1 MQRSVISVGASRSQA
16 GISLL
21 EVAIGLAIAGLLLAG
36 VLSSYVAYKQTLP
49 YTNTEFTRNLLL
61 NAMSEFV
68 LMHGRLPCPADPTL
82 PRTSPNAGRE
92 YCLAN
97 GSGNVCRAYGGGVGG
112 EICRFDGAR
121 DTLADVDAA
130 PDPVLYGVVP
140 YVTLGLV
147 AEDAIDGWR
156 NQHTYTVT
164 EYLTRAGTGANG
176 TQSYNSQFGA
186 LSMSLY
192 SKTTDTFVP
201 ATNSETGTG
210 GSYLYTIV
218 SHGPDGKGAYSL
230 DGRQPMPCTGQ
241 GRDLENC
248 DKDAS
253 FHSFETKGAAT
264 SFVQGPRYFDD
275 PAPLYQ
281 LNKDTDK
288 WGAGS
293 SAGTGFIYNKAGQK
307 VGIGTHEPQWE
318 LHVVGDIS
326 ANNYAVNSICDAAGA
341 NCFAPEIFGGAG
353 ISCNGG
359 LVLGVSAGKLVCQ
372 TRAYGSDY
380 IPGTCPTGKYIVGFG
395 ADRKIICN

>member
-1 MQRSVISVGASRSQA
+1 MSMRSSRRGQA
-16 GISLL
+16 GVSLL
-21 EVAIGLAIAGLLLAG
+21 EVAVGLAIAGLLLAG
-36 VLSSYVAYKQTLP
+36 VLSSYVSYKRNMP

-92 YCLAN
+92 FCLAD
-97 GSGNVCRAYGGGVGG
+97 GGGKVCRAYGGGVGG
-112 EICRFDGAR
+112 QICRIDAADDTQADADGA
-121 DTLADVDAA
+121 L
-130 PDPVLYGVVP
+130 DPALVGVVP

-156 NQHTYTVT
+156 NQHSYTVT
-164 EYLTRAGTGANG
+164 EYLTRAGSGAVNSK
-176 TQSYNSQFGA
+176 TYSSQFGA
-186 LSMSLY
+186 LKLSLY
-192 SKTTDTFVP
+192 DKTKDAFDN
-201 ATNSETGTG
+201 AQNSETGKANT
-210 GSYLYTIV
+210 YPYFII

-230 DGRQPMPCTGQ
+230 DGHQTVPCTGE
-241 GRDLENC
+241 GYDIENC
-248 DKDAS
+248 NKDAAFYS
-253 FHSFETKGAAT
+253 VENKGALT
-264 SFVQGPRYFDD
+264 SFVKGPRYYDD
-275 PAPLYQ
+275 PAPLSQ

-326 ANNYAVNSICDAAGA
+326 AESYAVNQVCDSAGA
-341 NCFAPEIFGGAG
+341 NCFIPEIFGGAG

-359 LVLGVSAGKLVCQ
+359 LVLGISAGKLVCQ
-372 TRAYGSDY
+372 TRTYGSDY
-380 IPGTCPTGKYIVGFG
+380 IPGTCAAGKYVVGFG
-395 ADRKIICN
+395 SDRKIICQ